1 MSATLLFIDD
11 DESNRLTMSVLLED
25 EGYRVEVATSCAEAR
40 ELLAAPE
47 PRYDAVL
54 LDHHLGDGL
63 GTELVPLIRAR
74 DATTKIILISGSILD
89 EERRAV
95 RFDAL
100 VTKGAHFPDVLALL
114 ERTLR
119 G

>member
-1 MSATLLFIDD
+1 MTRLLLVDD
-11 DESNRLTMSVLLED
+11 DDSNRLTTSVLLED
-25 EGYRVEVATSCAEAR
+25 EGFEVAVACSFDEAR
-40 ELLAAPE
+40 QVLATSE
-47 PRYDAVL
+47 PRFDAVL

-63 GTELVPLIRAR
+63 GTALVPLVRAR
-74 DATTKIILISGSILD
+74 DAATKVILISGSVADD
-89 EERRAV
+89 ELIAV

-114 ERTLR
+114 KRTLA